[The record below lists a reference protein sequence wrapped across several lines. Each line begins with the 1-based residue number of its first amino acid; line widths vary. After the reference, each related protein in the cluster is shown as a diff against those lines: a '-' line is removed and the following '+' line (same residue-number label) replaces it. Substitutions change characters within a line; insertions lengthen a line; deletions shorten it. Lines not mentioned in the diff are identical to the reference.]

1 VTGDRVAALGFLA
14 ALEAS
19 LPVAQRCPDCRHAW
33 RLHRGECGRVTA
45 LNPVLLCGCP
55 TREPVGVK
63 GNP

>member
-1 VTGDRVAALGFLA
+1 MTGDRVAALGFLA

-55 TREPVGVK
+55 IWELVGVK